1 MFAGRSALGHL
12 ASLPSEIKRNRTACR
27 NPASLKSLPRTDRL
41 WIVWPFDTDPQ
52 FTTLDLLASRA
63 GCIILSR
70 LASAA
75 ATSAVWGQSYSY
87 DGFGNLTDQI
97 VTALKQYFVTRVRGG
112 GR

>member
-1 MFAGRSALGHL
+1 
-12 ASLPSEIKRNRTACR
+12 
-27 NPASLKSLPRTDRL
+27 
-41 WIVWPFDTDPQ
+41 VWPFDTDPQ